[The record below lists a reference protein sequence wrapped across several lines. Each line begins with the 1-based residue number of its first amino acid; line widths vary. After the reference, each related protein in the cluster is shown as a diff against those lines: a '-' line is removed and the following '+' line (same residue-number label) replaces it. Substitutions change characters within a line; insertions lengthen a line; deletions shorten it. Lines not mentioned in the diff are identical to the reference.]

1 LALNCPLRTVAHE
14 THDPVEE
21 MKMKATRTAVA
32 VAASAVVLLTA
43 GCGGD
48 GGSAAADPA
57 AAGEG
62 YPVTVTNCG
71 VDVTFET
78 APQRLVLLKSAA
90 VPYLHAL
97 GVMDRVTARA
107 GQYPAE
113 YYDAQTLAELERIP
127 LLTDKTDTSGHLQIS
142 KEVVISQEPDL
153 VLGEVDN
160 LSRDTLSAVDIPL
173 LEEPAMCPNSTKV
186 PSFDDIYQ
194 QMRTYGA
201 VFGRQAEAEAAVA
214 ALTERLEQVQA
225 QAGTGSGRT
234 AAVLYPTVGGGT
246 TYAYGTASMAHPQLE
261 AAGFSNAFGDV
272 SERVFEVTVEELL
285 GRDPDVLILLY
296 SDGDPQAVEQGLT
309 GLPGAENLTAVRN
322 GDVLTQLFNF
332 TEPPTPL
339 SIDGL
344 ERIAQRFPAGS

>member
-1 LALNCPLRTVAHE
+1 MT
-14 THDPVEE
+14 T
-21 MKMKATRTAVA
+21 TRTAALA
-32 VAASAVVLLTA
+32 VAAATALLVA
-43 GCGGD
+43 GCGGASA
-48 GGSAAADPA
+48 GGDSATTAAD
-57 AAGEG
+57 EG

-71 VDVTFET
+71 VDVTFDA
-78 APQRLVLLKSAA
+78 APERVVLLKSAA

-97 GVMDRVTARA
+97 GVLDRVTARA

-113 YYDAQTLAELERIP
+113 YYDEATLAELDRIP

-142 KEVVISQEPDL
+142 KEVVISQQPDL

-173 LEEPAMCPNSTKV
+173 LEEPAMCPGTTAV
-186 PSFDDIYQ
+186 PSFDDIYA
-194 QMRTYGA
+194 QMRTYGE
-201 VFGRQAEAEAAVA
+201 VFGRPDEAEAAVA
-214 ALTERLEQVQA
+214 ALEERMAQVEQ
-225 QAGTGSGRT
+225 QAGVASGRT
-234 AAVLYPTVGGGT
+234 AAVLYPTVGGGV

-261 AAGFSNAFGDV
+261 AAGFRNVFDDV
-272 SERVFEVTVEELL
+272 PERVFEVTVEELL

-296 SDGDPQAVEQGLT
+296 SDGDPAAVEQGLT

-322 GDVLTQLFNF
+322 GDVMTQLFNF

-344 ERIAQRFPAGS
+344 ERIAQRFGATS